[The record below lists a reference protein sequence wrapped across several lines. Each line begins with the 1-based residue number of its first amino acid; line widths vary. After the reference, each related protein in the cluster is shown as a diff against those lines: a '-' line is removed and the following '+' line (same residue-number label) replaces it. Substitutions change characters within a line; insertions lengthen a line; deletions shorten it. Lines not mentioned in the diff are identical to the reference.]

1 MWTYAHSLEASARAE
16 AIFAILRDVDAWP
29 EWNAGVE
36 RVELNGPFVAGT
48 TGTMVI
54 PGQDPLPFRLVWVDE
69 AGGFEDET
77 EIPGADVVV
86 RVRHSI
92 ERLGQGRTRITYL
105 ATIDGPAADTVGP
118 SIGPAI
124 TADFPEV
131 MAALAARAEAEPA
144 HR

>member
-1 MWTYAHSLEASARAE
+1 MWMYEHSVETDASVE
-16 AIFAILRDVDAWP
+16 AIFAILTDVSAWP

-36 RVELNGPFVAGT
+36 RVDLNGPFVAGT
-48 TGTMVI
+48 TGTMVV
-54 PGQDPLPFRLVWVDE
+54 PGQDPLTFRLVWVDE

-105 ATIDGPAADTVGP
+105 AKIDGLAADTIGP

-144 HR
+144 AR